1 MLEDQAQDDDDADG
15 DANHEEEDEDEG
27 EDDEDVN
34 NEEED
39 EEVAI
44 KSVINGGY
52 LLGGF
57 AGARPPL
64 PNGFI
69 TA

>member
-1 MLEDQAQDDDDADG
+1 MYDWEDDDDDG
-15 DANHEEEDEDEG
+15 DANHEEEDE
-27 EDDEDVN
+27 
-34 NEEED
+34 EED
-39 EEVAI
+39 EEGAI
-44 KSVINGGY
+44 KSVINGGD
-52 LLGGF
+52 LGGF

>member
-1 MLEDQAQDDDDADG
+1 MYTCLGGSGKKDDDDG
-15 DANHEEEDEDEG
+15 DANHEEEDND
-27 EDDEDVN
+27 
-34 NEEED
+34 
-39 EEVAI
+39 EVAI

>member
-1 MLEDQAQDDDDADG
+1 MCDWEDDDDEG
-15 DANHEEEDEDEG
+15 DANH
-27 EDDEDVN
+27 V
-34 NEEED
+34 EED
-39 EEVAI
+39 EEEEGAI
-44 KSVINGGY
+44 KSVINGGD
-52 LLGGF
+52 LGGF

>member
-1 MLEDQAQDDDDADG
+1 MVEGKWPSDDDDDDG
-15 DANHEEEDEDEG
+15 
-27 EDDEDVN
+27 DVN

-39 EEVAI
+39 NDEAAI
-44 KSVINGGY
+44 KTVINGGY

-57 AGARPPL
+57 VGARPPL

-69 TA
+69 TGWR

>member
-1 MLEDQAQDDDDADG
+1 MFVWEDQAKDGDD
-15 DANHEEEDEDEG
+15 DANHE
-27 EDDEDVN
+27 V
-34 NEEED
+34 ED

-52 LLGGF
+52 LGGF
-57 AGARPPL
+57 AGARLPL